1 MSFSNSAPAGA
12 SPGDESLVVLGQS
25 CRIDPGVVLGYRTGR
40 PIPMTPLVLGD
51 ESVVRTGS
59 VLYAGTTIGKKLETG
74 HNVVIREQ
82 NLIGERLSVW
92 NNTVIDYGCM
102 IGNHVRIHSNCY
114 ISQFTT
120 IEDDV
125 FIAPGTSTANDPH
138 PVCTL
143 CMRGPTLKKG
153 CRIGVNVTLLP
164 HVVIGEGAVIG
175 AGSVV
180 TRDVPPFTLAYG
192 NPARPRKPVDS
203 LDCQFGLTVPYI
215 GGKDPRTREIEQ
227 PAAEKALRDRLR
239 AEAEKSTGMMS
250 QEPTR

>member
-1 MSFSNSAPAGA
+1 MSSPTSTPSSALPH
-12 SPGDESLVVLGQS
+12 DQSLVVLGKS

-40 PIPMTPLVLGD
+40 PIPITPLVLGD
-51 ESVVRTGS
+51 EAVVRTGS
-59 VLYAGTTIGKKLETG
+59 VLYAGSTFGKKLETG

-82 NLIGERLSVW
+82 NVIGEGLCVW
-92 NNTVIDYGCM
+92 NNTVIDYGCV
-102 IGNHVRIHSNCY
+102 IGDHVRIHSNCY
-114 ISQFTT
+114 IAQFTT

-143 CMRGPTLKKG
+143 CMRGPTLKRG

-180 TRDVPPFTLAYG
+180 TRDVAPFTLAYG
-192 NPARPRKPVDS
+192 NPARARKPVDS
-203 LDCQFGLTVPYI
+203 LDCPFGLTVPYI

-227 PAAEKALRDRLR
+227 PAEERALRERVQR
-239 AEAEKSTGMMS
+239 EAKSTES
-250 QEPTR
+250 A